1 MDYFTEEFRDIL
13 NGVEALQRR
22 LNNHLDTINNRIG
35 YLEQAQYKNDEF
47 FNDLE
52 SILMKRK
59 SQ

>member
-13 NGVEALQRR
+13 NGFEALQKR
-22 LNNHLDTINNRIG
+22 LNNYLDTINNRIS

-52 SILMKRK
+52 SILIKRNK
-59 SQ
+59 G